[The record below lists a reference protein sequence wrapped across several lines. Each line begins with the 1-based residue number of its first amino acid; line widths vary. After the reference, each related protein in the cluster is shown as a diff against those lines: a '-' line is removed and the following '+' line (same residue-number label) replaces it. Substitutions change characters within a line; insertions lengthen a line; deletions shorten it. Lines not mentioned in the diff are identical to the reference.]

1 MVVCDQ
7 RFSDLRWWNYTPSIC
22 VKSEKSTP
30 LKCQQGLCS
39 AHALGFLISPAP
51 PHLPEVG
58 AWPEKWGRKN
68 GRTGPKHHG
77 ADAPGK
83 AWTRGSGGQ
92 ALQLACL
99 LGENDSGL
107 FHAVSQRQDSMEAS
121 EGPQANTFIELSVS
135 FFLSASLFRLLS
147 KVFLAAL
154 SN

>member
-1 MVVCDQ
+1 MGFQ
-7 RFSDLRWWNYTPSIC
+7 RGQQTLVIILLVISGVTGRSSSFNIHVLFLVLPKADLR
-22 VKSEKSTP
+22 
-30 LKCQQGLCS
+30 QGLECRS
-39 AHALGFLISPAP
+39 DIAQMR
-51 PHLPEVG
+51 EQ
-58 AWPEKWGRKN
+58 EKWGRKN